1 MSHEQK
7 LTPRYLFGEKLGC
20 LLRLGSL
27 KYSHKTSVVGTQKRQ
42 NQSVRNRK
50 NLTVLK
56 LQDKVKIGTYDDDD
70 DDETSFKG
78 WVIKTIFLAINHHR
92 SSFPA
97 SLSLFVSLL
106 SAVWPDGTVICSIFG
121 HLQWWKFAQWHKYFA
136 KVDSKCYQIVNTAS
150 KIPKVDNFLQKVG
163 EISSNLVTLQPSASS
178 CHDVF

>member
-56 LQDKVKIGTYDDDD
+56 LQDKVKKGTYDD

-78 WVIKTIFLAINHHR
+78 
-92 SSFPA
+92 
-97 SLSLFVSLL
+97 
-106 SAVWPDGTVICSIFG
+106 
-121 HLQWWKFAQWHKYFA
+121 
-136 KVDSKCYQIVNTAS
+136 
-150 KIPKVDNFLQKVG
+150 
-163 EISSNLVTLQPSASS
+163 
-178 CHDVF
+178 